1 MKILFTSNRF
11 FPDVGGI
18 ESHSEILAEFLL
30 RKRCGVVLATQSVG
44 GSAVRGFR
52 YPVLRRAGASV
63 LRQAHHNADLVYQN
77 NIELGSLWPGV
88 PFRKP
93 LVVSIHTWLRR
104 PDGRRRL
111 VDFLKKLVLHRA
123 DKVICVSDA
132 LRKDTFAKAEVIPNP
147 YDNRLFRR
155 LSGMQRDRAV
165 VFLGRLVS
173 DKGADILVEAFS
185 RLVADRELVD
195 ACTRQRVEWRLTIVG
210 SGCEET
216 TLKSMVASMSLS
228 DRVEFCGA
236 LAGEKLVSILNRHRV
251 IAIPSRWQ
259 EPFGMVALE
268 GMACGCVPIGSD
280 GGGLPEAIGPGGL
293 TFRRGSI
300 EDLVVGLKR
309 LFLEPN
315 LVDKLEERAA
325 SHIERHY
332 KDTICAK
339 YLEIF
344 RSVSMGRAKKRLHD
358 A

>member
-1 MKILFTSNRF
+1 
-11 FPDVGGI
+11 
-18 ESHSEILAEFLL
+18 
-30 RKRCGVVLATQSVG
+30 
-44 GSAVRGFR
+44 
-52 YPVLRRAGASV
+52 
-63 LRQAHHNADLVYQN
+63 
-77 NIELGSLWPGV
+77 
-88 PFRKP
+88 
-93 LVVSIHTWLRR
+93 
-104 PDGRRRL
+104 
-111 VDFLKKLVLHRA
+111 
-123 DKVICVSDA
+123 
-132 LRKDTFAKAEVIPNP
+132 
-147 YDNRLFRR
+147 
-155 LSGMQRDRAV
+155 
-165 VFLGRLVS
+165 
-173 DKGADILVEAFS
+173 
-185 RLVADRELVD
+185 
-195 ACTRQRVEWRLTIVG
+195 VG

-332 KDTICAK
+332 TDTICAK

-344 RSVSMGRAKKRLHD
+344 RSVSMGRAKKRLHEVTGGTSALLCFSNGIAPRGMRRRKNFGVWCRNRTVRPALGGLD
-358 A
+358 KLHWGCLCRHPSYAAGFS